1 MTQSLSVEYVLQIG
15 GMTCASCVHNIEK
28 ALHSSG
34 GVQKAVV
41 ALATGK
47 GYIEFDPAV
56 LGPRDI
62 IHIVRVREMEGGR
75 GSPYCQGMRE
85 GGREDFMFSGYEG
98 EGGKG
103 SCWKG
108 H

>member
-1 MTQSLSVEYVLQIG
+1 MLQIG

-62 IHIVRVREMEGGR
+62 INIVKVRGR
-75 GSPYCQGMRE
+75 GP
-85 GGREDFMFSGYEG
+85 
-98 EGGKG
+98 
-103 SCWKG
+103 CWKG
-108 H
+108 ALDARVHVGRGH